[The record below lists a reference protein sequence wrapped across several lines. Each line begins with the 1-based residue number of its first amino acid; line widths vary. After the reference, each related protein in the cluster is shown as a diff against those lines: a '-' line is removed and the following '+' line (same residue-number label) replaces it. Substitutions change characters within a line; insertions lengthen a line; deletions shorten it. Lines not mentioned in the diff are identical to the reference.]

1 MAVDQ
6 DALDHFGPLIMALEA
21 RIAVLEA
28 RPDPTGALGWEPE
41 EYSVTLADG
50 SVRRFVRV

>member
-6 DALDHFGPLIMALEA
+6 DALDHFGPLIIALEA

-28 RPDPTGALGWEPE
+28 AAANTSWWPDRYT
-41 EYSVTLADG
+41 VTFEDG
-50 SVRRFVRV
+50 SEKVYEKV